1 MSAPHIDC
9 YYFGASPFAYL
20 GHDALCR
27 VATEHGATVAWK
39 PVDLFALWE
48 VSGAVLPP
56 KRPPVRQRYRLLELQ
71 RVANYRGL
79 PINLKPAFWPLDVT
93 LCDSCAIAISQA
105 GVESS
110 KFVSAV
116 LTGVWARDENMADEA
131 TVRAA
136 LIASGHDAD
145 AIIEAAGSQSVAD
158 ERAANT
164 QAAIDADAVGV
175 PAYVLNGEVFWGQD
189 RIEYLDQ
196 ALKTKRAPLVIG
208 A

>member
-1 MSAPHIDC
+1 MTASHIDC
-9 YYFGASPFAYL
+9 YYYGASPFAYL
-20 GHDALCR
+20 GHAALR
-27 VATEHGATVAWK
+27 KVAADHGATIAWK

-48 VSGAVLPP
+48 ISGAVPPP
-56 KRPPVRQRYRLLELQ
+56 KRPPVRQRYRLIELQ

-79 PINLKPAFWPLDVT
+79 PINLKPAHWPLDVT
-93 LCDSCAIAISQA
+93 LCDSCAIAITQA
-105 GVESS
+105 GVEADN
-110 KFVSAV
+110 FISAV

-136 LIASGHDAD
+136 LIASGHDAN
-145 AIIEAAGSQSVAD
+145 AIITAASSESVAA

-189 RIEYLDQ
+189 RIDYLDH
-196 ALKTKRAPLVIG
+196 ALKTAREPFQATG
-208 A
+208 

>member
-1 MSAPHIDC
+1 
-9 YYFGASPFAYL
+9 
-20 GHDALCR
+20 
-27 VATEHGATVAWK
+27 
-39 PVDLFALWE
+39 
-48 VSGAVLPP
+48 
-56 KRPPVRQRYRLLELQ
+56 
-71 RVANYRGL
+71 
-79 PINLKPAFWPLDVT
+79 
-93 LCDSCAIAISQA
+93 
-105 GVESS
+105 
-110 KFVSAV
+110 
-116 LTGVWARDENMADEA
+116 MADEA